1 MSNKFFVIKILFR
14 DLRSFIWFLSALF
27 LYEILQIIYQKTQ
40 TRKTIQFRQYQYYL
54 FFSLLQKLF
63 CRLVLF
69 TQENH
74 VESETGAT
82 TVRKEFKQT
91 QTREILWSTENQS
104 ALGGLNPNL
113 NSSWQTGGKHSS
125 TVWFLYQRQSR
136 PSHLLRHLI

>member
-1 MSNKFFVIKILFR
+1 MI
-14 DLRSFIWFLSALF
+14 
-27 LYEILQIIYQKTQ
+27 
-40 TRKTIQFRQYQYYL
+40 RQYQYYL

-125 TVWFLYQRQSR
+125 TV
-136 PSHLLRHLI
+136 